1 MMAWA
6 LLAGS
11 LGGLVLG
18 YIGAGGTVVGLPIL
32 LYLAELR
39 PHQALGTNAVGISLI
54 ALSLLAWRLRRGQL
68 MLREG
73 LAFAVP
79 GLLGNYLGVR
89 LGLVYPGQ
97 KLVYLLG
104 ILLFGVAAWLFY
116 LSTRSEAAPSTTP
129 VPRTLSTRHLLR
141 LTPAALTVGTAAGFF
156 AIGGGFMIVP
166 AIALAAEVELLDAA
180 AAALV
185 PIAAF
190 SGWIGAQYWAAGDVH
205 AGLVLAMLVAGVAGG
220 GARIALSKRLFERLT
235 QRVFGLFLACLGA
248 YMVMK

>member
-1 MMAWA
+1 MTWA

-18 YIGAGGTVVGLPIL
+18 YLGAGGTVVGLPIL
-32 LYLAELR
+32 LYLAQLR
-39 PHQALGTNAVGISLI
+39 PHQALGTNAVGVSLI
-54 ALSLLAWRLRRGQL
+54 ALSLLAWRLKRGQVL
-68 MLREG
+68 LREG
-73 LAFAVP
+73 LIFAVP

-116 LSTRSEAAPSTTP
+116 LSTRPEAAPRKTSL
-129 VPRTLSTRHLLR
+129 PRAPSARLLLR
-141 LTPAALTVGTAAGFF
+141 LTPTALTVGVAAGFF

-166 AIALAAEVELLDAA
+166 AIALAADVDLLDAA

-190 SGWIGAQYWAAGDVH
+190 SGWTGVQYWAAGDVH
-205 AGLVLAMLVAGVAGG
+205 AGLVLAMLVAGLIGG
-220 GARIALSKRLFERLT
+220 GAGIALSKRLSKRLS
-235 QRVFGLFLACLGA
+235 QRVFGAFLACLGL